1 MTNDLEV
8 ERLMDLVGA
17 LVQANVAQVQHC
29 TKHKAFSEELG
40 TQQRAAYIAVQ
51 DELERLVAD
60 ARRWQHV
67 ISIDSNSRC
76 ALHEC
81 DPTDHEW
88 NACILIGGHAEAFVD
103 AEIAQRD
110 AQGALD
116 LSANP
121 LAEPKETQEQ
131 GASGSLPQSGVEV
144 GTQGAAPK

>member
-60 ARRWQHV
+60 ARRQT
-67 ISIDSNSRC
+67 
-76 ALHEC
+76 L
-81 DPTDHEW
+81 TDEM
-88 NACILIGGHAEAFVD
+88 V
-103 AEIAQRD
+103 QR
-110 AQGALD
+110 ALD
-116 LSANP
+116 EGSWWNGSHRMVETKWVAASLRAALSSNP
-121 LAEPKETQEQ
+121 PPQEQ
-131 GASGSLPQSGVEV
+131 EPQGD
-144 GTQGAAPK
+144 